1 MTLEDDIGILAGV
14 EIFEDFTPEQ
24 LRLLAFGTERLKL
37 GIGREIY
44 GEGDTAD
51 SAYIVVSGTVALVR
65 DTEAGRV
72 VVAQCGRG
80 TVLGELA
87 LIVESKRL
95 TGAVAAGDVEVVKL
109 NRHLFRRM
117 LEEYPHV
124 AVMLHRRFSRNL
136 TTMIAKIE
144 SLAPKFQ

>member
-24 LRLLAFGTERLKL
+24 MRLLAFGTERQRYS
-37 GIGREIY
+37 IGRELY

-51 SAYIVVSGTVALVR
+51 SAYVVVSGIVALVR

-72 VVAQCGRG
+72 VVAQCGPG
-80 TVLGELA
+80 SVLGELA
-87 LIVESKRL
+87 LIVETKRL
-95 TGAVAAGDVEVVKL
+95 TGAVSTGDVEVVRL
-109 NRHLFRRM
+109 SRTLFRRM
-117 LEEYPHV
+117 LEEYPQV
-124 AVMLHRRFSRNL
+124 AVLLHRRLSRGL